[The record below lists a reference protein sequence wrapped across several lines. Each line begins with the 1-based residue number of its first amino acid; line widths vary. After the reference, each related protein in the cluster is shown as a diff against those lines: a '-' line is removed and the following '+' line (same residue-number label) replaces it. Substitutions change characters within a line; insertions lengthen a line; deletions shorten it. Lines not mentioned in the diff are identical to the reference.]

1 MDLRLEN
8 AIGMIERVQA
18 RSRRIGVIRIDG

>member
-8 AIGMIERVQA
+8 AIGMIERF
-18 RSRRIGVIRIDG
+18 RTRRRRIGVIRIDG